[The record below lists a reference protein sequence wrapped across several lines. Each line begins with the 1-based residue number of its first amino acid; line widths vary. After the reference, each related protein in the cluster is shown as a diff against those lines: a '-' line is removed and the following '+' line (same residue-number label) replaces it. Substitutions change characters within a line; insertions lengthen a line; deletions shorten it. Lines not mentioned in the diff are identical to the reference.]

1 MSELS
6 PDSPFDVLVI
16 GCGPAGAQA
25 AVSAAH
31 QMRHV
36 ALIDGGAVSLRRGR
50 HFWSK
55 SVEFVDAP
63 VFPGI
68 TGPAFNRALKE
79 WTDAQP
85 EQAVTIDGESRH
97 IGIRRIPGY
106 VTDVERMSDGSL
118 AVRTGATAFGQGHD
132 TCWAMIAAEATGV
145 PLDRIR
151 VISGDTAEIAS
162 SGLTAASRSAQL
174 AGSAVLTAARHLVEL
189 ARVQA
194 AACSEAAEADIV
206 LDTATGVFQVA
217 GSPQPRV
224 GWADIA
230 DRAAV
235 AGDAPLAAVS
245 DFEQPDN
252 TYAFGCHLAVV
263 EMDSATGET
272 TLRRVVACDDAGT
285 LINPLIAEG
294 QVQGGIAQG
303 AAQALLEEMV
313 YDAGGN
319 PMATNLV
326 DYPAIS
332 APDLPSFELIPMET
346 PTPLNPLGAKGI
358 GESGTI
364 GAERV

>member
-118 AVRTGATAFGQGHD
+118 AVTMSTAMLSRDGAAPPTETVRARTVVVASGFEDAWPDIEIEPSAERAYARYGLVFRYAGNHRGWHVCVRCDGHLHTDQELAIVGVGDYIFDVVHGAQDFTHRMTVLTNGRPHGMSEAVLAEMDRRGVRLETERIEAHIGSGRDLLGLRLADGRELYFDGFFVDEGLAANDEFLARFSPRHD
-132 TCWAMIAAEATGV
+132 DEGLLVCDEDHRVLDVNGEPIAGIWAC
-145 PLDRIR
+145 
-151 VISGDTAEIAS
+151 GDIVAGERNLIAS
-162 SGLTAASRSAQL
+162 AFASGQDAGLEAS
-174 AGSAVLTAARHLVEL
+174 
-189 ARVQA
+189 
-194 AACSEAAEADIV
+194 
-206 LDTATGVFQVA
+206 
-217 GSPQPRV
+217 
-224 GWADIA
+224 
-230 DRAAV
+230 
-235 AGDAPLAAVS
+235 
-245 DFEQPDN
+245 
-252 TYAFGCHLAVV
+252 
-263 EMDSATGET
+263 DS
-272 TLRRVVACDDAGT
+272 LRRWAA
-285 LINPLIAEG
+285 P
-294 QVQGGIAQG
+294 G
-303 AAQALLEEMV
+303 ARA
-313 YDAGGN
+313 DH
-319 PMATNLV
+319 
-326 DYPAIS
+326 
-332 APDLPSFELIPMET
+332 
-346 PTPLNPLGAKGI
+346 
-358 GESGTI
+358 
-364 GAERV
+364 